1 MITYSTNK
9 TILLVDDDPDDRVFM
24 NESFLQIK
32 WNENLLLFDSGNGMF
47 DYLSKLDAIH
57 YPCLI
62 LLDYHMP
69 KLSGKEIIKMLK
81 LDKRY
86 NNIPIVVYSSE
97 MSASMERS
105 LLTLGVAACYKK
117 ADGYLVG
124 IQLAKTLKL
133 LSEQYETE

>member
-9 TILLVDDDPDDRVFM
+9 TILIIDDDPDDRVFM
-24 NESFLQIK
+24 NESFLKIK

-47 DYLSKLDAIH
+47 DYLAKLDAIH

-62 LLDYHMP
+62 LLDYHLP
-69 KLSGKEIIKMLK
+69 KLTGEEILNLLK
-81 LDKRY
+81 IDKRY
-86 NNIPIVVYSSE
+86 KHIPIVVYSTE

-105 LLTLGVAACYKK
+105 LLTLGAAACYKK
-117 ADGYLVG
+117 ADGYLAG

-133 LSEQYETE
+133 LSEQYDN

>member
-9 TILLVDDDPDDRVFM
+9 TILIIDDDPDDRVFM
-24 NESFLQIK
+24 NESFLKIK

-47 DYLSKLDAIH
+47 DYLAKLDAIH

-62 LLDYHMP
+62 LLDYHLP
-69 KLSGKEIIKMLK
+69 KLTGEEILNLLK
-81 LDKRY
+81 IDKRY
-86 NNIPIVVYSSE
+86 KHIPIVVYSAE

-105 LLTLGVAACYKK
+105 LLTLGAAACYKK
-117 ADGYLVG
+117 ADGYLAG

-133 LSEQYETE
+133 LSEQYDN